1 MAALAGRVGYR
12 PGETRWCNTLL
23 TAKEPPYLIAVPA
36 GIGISVVRE
45 PDQMPHIPYSRYL
58 LVDEST
64 LGNFKHRPRVNRLS
78 TLPYGTLY
86 VNLDADCRKGVTR

>member
-1 MAALAGRVGYR
+1 M
-12 PGETRWCNTLL
+12 
-23 TAKEPPYLIAVPA
+23 
-36 GIGISVVRE
+36 RE